1 MAELNVSADPSAC
14 PFLSSASPLGGREMG
29 GDRPDQRPRPP
40 EHLMLRR
47 LTALR
52 LLHQPASPSPSP
64 CSAIPASSAHFRF
77 LMFPPHF
84 FDSP

>member
-29 GDRPDQRPRPP
+29 GGRPDQRPRPP

-47 LTALR
+47 LTDLR
-52 LLHQPASPSPSP
+52 LLHQPASPTLPVLSHSSKQCSLQVFNVSSP
-64 CSAIPASSAHFRF
+64 
-77 LMFPPHF
+77 F
-84 FDSP
+84 F